1 MSSRLQKVE
10 EETLTLNLEE
20 QGVWRFNEN
29 NLILASHKEA
39 CLSVDY
45 LDEII
50 PSLKEKYPD
59 VFEELKR
66 AISNEEMIS
75 ISDLILRVGH
85 LCAVS
90 ASVGNKFI
98 DAFERRKGD

>member
-10 EETLTLNLEE
+10 EGTLTLNLEE
-20 QGVWRFNEN
+20 QGVWWFNEN
-29 NLILASHKEA
+29 NLILDKETY
-39 CLSVDY
+39 LSVDY

-66 AISNEEMIS
+66 TISGEKMIS
-75 ISDLILRVGH
+75 FSNLILKVGY
-85 LCAVS
+85 LCFTNPNI
-90 ASVGNKFI
+90 GKKFADSCEVNI
-98 DAFERRKGD
+98 